1 MLGGLQARLTATESQ
16 GQITRVEGELL
27 VDGAFDDAQLSR
39 LQEAAEGC
47 RISRAMRVP
56 VDVPVRRAGAGRE

>member
-1 MLGGLQARLTATESQ
+1 VRRLQARLTAIEAQ
-16 GQITRVEGELL
+16 GQITGVEGELL
-27 VDGAFDDAQLSR
+27 VEGTFDDGQLAR

-56 VDVPVRRAGAGRE
+56 VDVPVRRAAGGG